1 MNQFAEKA
9 DYVESLDSQQ
19 SEWETTR
26 TSDQAGQK
34 FGYGSFLHGYSNK
47 CDDAYAMCL
56 ESRPLKRK
64 RPVVKRNLQRLFD
77 AAVPAHNASPQ
88 HGVASDTGGSIG
100 VSSRSSA
107 LTDTEIWNSSGGDS
121 TMWASCQGT
130 EESSAVKSDA
140 QDPIIPL
147 ADLLVSERGQEI
159 TLLEMKAMLY
169 SIAEDLLEMHAVHSV
184 HQKMNFQSV
193 VLQISGGAARASV
206 QAGQDNAKEI
216 AMLGEAFPVR
226 KGAKKEID
234 GFCPPENV
242 YCSENALVVTDK
254 SNMWSFGCIL
264 FSLLSGG
271 EMPFGELGVGICAGQ
286 TMFSSVDR
294 QQEWMQDHLDTKM
307 RDANRAARGHWP
319 GDRGHDGN
327 TQFKVLGFDNAA
339 MSLIQDLLRVDPAQ
353 RPSADVVLNHT
364 WFEGIRDCIPESCRS
379 PETESDSVQAPLVDD
394 RNWALDNY
402 EYSPQSHA
410 YVYIDPSLLSPPHP
424 YPIVG
429 HVEKETTF
437 VSHEQLFVGTAT
449 YAVYD
454 VPGQGTM
461 MSAKPISIRPN

>member
-1 MNQFAEKA
+1 M
-9 DYVESLDSQQ
+9 
-19 SEWETTR
+19 W
-26 TSDQAGQK
+26 TS
-34 FGYGSFLHGYSNK
+34 S
-47 CDDAYAMCL
+47 
-56 ESRPLKRK
+56 
-64 RPVVKRNLQRLFD
+64 
-77 AAVPAHNASPQ
+77 
-88 HGVASDTGGSIG
+88 
-100 VSSRSSA
+100 
-107 LTDTEIWNSSGGDS
+107 
-121 TMWASCQGT
+121 QGT

-147 ADLLVSERGQEI
+147 SDLMESERGHGI
-159 TLLEMKAMLY
+159 TLLEIKAMLY
-169 SIAEDLLEMHAVHSV
+169 SVAEDLLEMHAGNSV
-184 HQKMNFQSV
+184 HQKMNLQSI
-193 VLQISGGAARASV
+193 VLQIADGAARASI

-216 AMLGEAFPVR
+216 ALLGKAFPIR
-226 KGAKKEID
+226 KGAKREID

-254 SNMWSFGCIL
+254 GNMWSFGCIL

-271 EMPFGELGVGICAGQ
+271 EMPFGELGVGICGGQ

-294 QQEWMQDHLDTKM
+294 QQEWMDSHLESKI
-307 RDANRAARGHWP
+307 RDVNRVAREHEP
-319 GDRGHDGN
+319 SDGVHNKN

-339 MSLIQDLLRVDPAQ
+339 MSLIEDLLRVDPAQ
-353 RPSADVVLNHT
+353 RPSAEVVLNHI
-364 WFEGIRDCIPESCRS
+364 WFEGIRDCIPHSCRS
-379 PETESDSVQAPLVDD
+379 PDAESETAEEPLPEEEK
-394 RNWALDNY
+394 NWPSDNY
-402 EYSPQSHA
+402 EYSSERHA
-410 YVYIDPSLLSPPHP
+410 YVYIDPSLLSPLHP

>member
-1 MNQFAEKA
+1 MMNQFPEKA

-19 SEWETTR
+19 SEWEATR

-34 FGYGSFLHGYSNK
+34 FAHGSFPHGYSNK
-47 CDDAYAMCL
+47 CDDFYTICP

-64 RPVVKRNLQRLFD
+64 RPVVRKNLQTLFD
-77 AAVPAHNASPQ
+77 AAVPAHGASV
-88 HGVASDTGGSIG
+88 GNDTTGSLG
-100 VSSRSSA
+100 AGSGSST
-107 LTDTEIWNSSGGDS
+107 LTDTDFWNSSGGDS
-121 TMWASCQGT
+121 TMWTSSQGT

-147 ADLLVSERGQEI
+147 SDLLESERGHGI
-159 TLLEMKAMLY
+159 TLLEIKAMLY
-169 SIAEDLLEMHAVHSV
+169 SVAEDLLEMHAGNSV
-184 HQKMNFQSV
+184 HQKMNLQSV
-193 VLQISGGAARASV
+193 VLQIADGAARASI

-216 AMLGEAFPVR
+216 ALLGKAFPIR
-226 KGAKKEID
+226 KGAKREID

-254 SNMWSFGCIL
+254 GNMWSFGCIL

-271 EMPFGELGVGICAGQ
+271 EMPFGELGVGICGGQ

-294 QQEWMQDHLDTKM
+294 QQEWMDSHLESKM
-307 RDANRAARGHWP
+307 RDVNRVAREHGP
-319 GDRGHDGN
+319 SDGVHSKN

-339 MSLIQDLLRVDPAQ
+339 MSLIEDLLRVDPAQ
-353 RPSADVVLNHT
+353 RPSAEVVLNHI
-364 WFEGIRDCIPESCRS
+364 WFEGIRDCIPHSCRS
-379 PETESDSVQAPLVDD
+379 PDAVSETVEEPLPEEEKH
-394 RNWALDNY
+394 WPLDNY
-402 EYSPQSHA
+402 EYSSERHA
-410 YVYIDPSLLSPPHP
+410 YVYIDPSLLSPLHP

-429 HVEKETTF
+429 RVEKETTF